1 MYMTYLPICKK
12 PHRYDILFESLPEY
26 QGTFSRHKCAG
37 CAYELGYFHAINGI
51 PKATNDSVLANI
63 PYSQA
68 GHVRHKDAFTAYK
81 EGYEFALS
89 IAKAS

>member
-1 MYMTYLPICKK
+1 MAYLQICKK
-12 PHRYDILFESLPEY
+12 LHRYGILFKSLPEY

-37 CAYELGYFHAINGI
+37 CAYELGYFHAINGK
-51 PKATNDSVLANI
+51 PKATNDSVLSKI

-89 IAKAS
+89 IANAS